1 MADALAGIHLDAPV
15 SKAKEQY
22 LVTRRFA
29 VQIRGSLSGFA
40 GAGQQAATWSPIN
53 GKVGDVFGISDIFES
68 TPDVGTTAAV
78 LANSVLHRV
87 TVLETKNDFPLNL
100 GVTMACVPS
109 EETTKTGHKYALITI
124 ANTHQPN
131 ATVVFEAEASSNEG
145 MTWRNKFPTYNSA
158 NLESEGVLQVSGQPY
173 LFVSQSHPVVEL
185 LRDNAEHLNADISQ
199 QPLIDG
205 EWYKIT
211 KQVMGS
217 CCATLRTKVL
227 NKVSTRDLNNFSVQ
241 IHRLG
246 NRDWDNLTAN
256 DEIVSAI
263 PDAIL
268 NANDNQDLINTH
280 LQKLMKRQY
289 SWTARLE
296 LQYEVNV

>member
-1 MADALAGIHLDAPV
+1 MADASMLETSAQAVKPKD
-15 SKAKEQY
+15 QY
-22 LVTRRFA
+22 LVTRRFN
-29 VQIRGSLSGFA
+29 VNIRGSLAQFA
-40 GAGQQAATWSPIN
+40 GNGQEAATWAPIN

-109 EETTKTGHKYALITI
+109 EETTKTGHKYALTTI
-124 ANTHQPN
+124 ASTHQPN
-131 ATVVFEAEASSNEG
+131 PTVVFEAEASSNEG
-145 MTWRNKFPTYNSA
+145 ITWRSKFPTYNTN

-185 LRDNAEHLNADISQ
+185 LRDNAEHLNADISE

-211 KQVMGS
+211 KQVMS
-217 CCATLRTKVL
+217 TCCGTLRTKVL

-241 IHRLG
+241 IHRIG
-246 NRDWDNLTAN
+246 NKDWNNITSH
-256 DEIVSAI
+256 DELVSAI
-263 PDAIL
+263 PDDVMNKA
-268 NANDNQDLINTH
+268 DNQEEIARH
-280 LQKLMKRQY
+280 LQGLMKRQY

-296 LQYEVNV
+296 LQYEVHV

>member
-1 MADALAGIHLDAPV
+1 MTDVSTLGTTSLPV
-15 SKAKEQY
+15 KANEQY
-22 LVTRRFA
+22 LVTRRFN
-29 VQIRGSLSGFA
+29 VNIRGSLAQFGGSG
-40 GAGQQAATWSPIN
+40 QEAASWAPIN

-109 EETTKTGHKYALITI
+109 EETTKTGHKYAITTM

-131 ATVVFEAEASSNEG
+131 PTVVFEAEASTNEG
-145 MTWRNKFPTYNSA
+145 ITWRSKYPAYNA
-158 NLESEGVLQVSGQPY
+158 NNLEKEGVLQVSGQPY
-173 LFVSQSHPVVEL
+173 LFVSQTHPVIDL
-185 LRDNAEHLNADISQ
+185 LRQNAAHLNADISQ

-211 KQVMGS
+211 KQVMGT

-227 NKVSTRDLNNFSVQ
+227 SKVSTRDLNNFSVQ
-241 IHRLG
+241 IHRIG
-246 NRDWDNLTAN
+246 NKDWNNLTTN
-256 DEIVSAI
+256 DEIISAI
-263 PDAIL
+263 PDHIINLNSEEAIS
-268 NANDNQDLINTH
+268 TH
-280 LQKLMKRQY
+280 IQNIMKRQY
-289 SWTARLE
+289 SFTARIE
-296 LQYEVNV
+296 MQYEVNV

>member
-1 MADALAGIHLDAPV
+1 MADASIMDTSAAATKPKD
-15 SKAKEQY
+15 QY
-22 LVTRRFA
+22 LVTRRFN
-29 VQIRGSLSGFA
+29 VNIRGSLAQFA
-40 GAGQQAATWSPIN
+40 GAGQEAATWAPIN
-53 GKVGDVFGISDIFES
+53 GKVGEVFGISDIFES
-68 TPDVGTTAAV
+68 TPDVGTTASV

-109 EETTKTGHKYALITI
+109 EETTKTGHKYALTTI
-124 ANTHQPN
+124 ASTHQPN
-131 ATVVFEAEASSNEG
+131 PTVVFEAEASSNEG
-145 MTWRNKFPTYNSA
+145 ITWRNKFPTYNTN
-158 NLESEGVLQVSGQPY
+158 NLETEGVLQVSGQSY

-211 KQVMGS
+211 KQVMGT

-241 IHRLG
+241 IHRIG
-246 NRDWDNLTAN
+246 NKDWNNITAH
-256 DEIVSAI
+256 DELVSAI
-263 PDAIL
+263 SDEVMNKP
-268 NANDNQDLINTH
+268 DNQEEIALH
-280 LQKLMKRQY
+280 LKGLMKRQY

-296 LQYEVNV
+296 LQYEVHV

>member
-1 MADALAGIHLDAPV
+1 MTDVSTLGTTSLPV
-15 SKAKEQY
+15 KANEQY
-22 LVTRRFA
+22 LVTRRFN
-29 VQIRGSLSGFA
+29 VNIRGSLAQFGGSG
-40 GAGQQAATWSPIN
+40 QEAASWAPIN

-109 EETTKTGHKYALITI
+109 EETTKTGHKYTITTM

-131 ATVVFEAEASSNEG
+131 PTVVFEAEASTNEG
-145 MTWRNKFPTYNSA
+145 ITWRSKYPAYNA
-158 NLESEGVLQVSGQPY
+158 NNLEKEGVLQVSGQPY
-173 LFVSQSHPVVEL
+173 LFVSQTHPVIDL
-185 LRDNAEHLNADISQ
+185 LRQNAAHLNADISQ

-211 KQVMGS
+211 KQVMGT

-227 NKVSTRDLNNFSVQ
+227 SKVSTRDLNNFSVQ
-241 IHRLG
+241 IHRIG
-246 NRDWDNLTAN
+246 NKDWNNLTTN
-256 DEIVSAI
+256 DEIISAI
-263 PDAIL
+263 PDHIINLNSEEAIS
-268 NANDNQDLINTH
+268 TH
-280 LQKLMKRQY
+280 IQNIMKRQY
-289 SWTARLE
+289 SFTARIE
-296 LQYEVNV
+296 MQYEVNV